1 VRSLLGPIAACVFV
15 LVTVTACGALRT
27 AAPADDTDDD
37 AGVENIDEVDGAPPP
52 SSRADGGDAA
62 STPTPDADACGVCRA
77 SEACVD
83 RGGTATCEPAT
94 IVWEVDG
101 VVVTKMATYEAF
113 YTASTSTT
121 ALFFNHYGRNIQI
134 SFTGA
139 PTGPVTQCPEGGGA
153 SLGLI
158 TSDNGWA
165 KLEALPA
172 RWKGLIF
179 TACGEQSS
187 GDVVTARDLT
197 LTSASPARVAGH
209 YEILVQ
215 GAGPRA
221 GSTLR
226 VRGVF
231 DVTPDPL

>member
-1 VRSLLGPIAACVFV
+1 VRSLLGFTAACVFV
-15 LVTVTACGALRT
+15 LVTVTACGALKA
-27 AAPADDTDDD
+27 AAPTDDAVDD
-37 AGVENIDEVDGAPPP
+37 AGVEETDGMDGAPPLP
-52 SSRADGGDAA
+52 SPADGGDAA
-62 STPTPDADACGVCRA
+62 KAPTLDADACGVCKA
-77 SEACVD
+77 SEACTD
-83 RGGTATCEPAT
+83 KGGTASCEPAT

-101 VVVTKMATYEAF
+101 VVVSKMASYEAF
-113 YTASTSTT
+113 YTASTGTT
-121 ALFFNHYGRNIQI
+121 SLFFNHYGRNVQI

-139 PTGPVTQCPEGGGA
+139 PTGPVTQCPEGGSA

-172 RWKGLIF
+172 RWKGLTF
-179 TACGEQSS
+179 TACGEQGS

-197 LTSASPARVAGH
+197 LTNASPARVAGH

-226 VRGVF
+226 VHGVF